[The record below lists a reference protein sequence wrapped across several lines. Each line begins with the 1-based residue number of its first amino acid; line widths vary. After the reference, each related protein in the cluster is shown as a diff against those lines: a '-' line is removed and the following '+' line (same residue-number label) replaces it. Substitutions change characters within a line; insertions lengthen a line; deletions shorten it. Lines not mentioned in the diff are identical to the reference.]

1 MRQFEQWS
9 ISLTSTIQPDSKV
22 ALSRVFKGAMKTDLY
37 DKNDPAP
44 KSITRPQPSEKQLC
58 YSIKETLAQGNYAVA
73 IAIMNELLVLHP
85 NSAVY
90 YNNRGLMYL
99 HNNQLPEAIEDLTH
113 ALEID
118 PNLDQAYNNRAN
130 CYAAQG
136 DFVAAIA
143 DYDISL
149 EINPSNIRTWI
160 NQGITFR
167 ELGSFDLAIQN
178 FDIALILGNAFQ
190 EMIYAERGRAYHLRG
205 DWNCAAA
212 DYRHALELLTN
223 HPELEDYKIKVNTWL
238 DTLLNPVLAFER

>member
-1 MRQFEQWS
+1 
-9 ISLTSTIQPDSKV
+9 
-22 ALSRVFKGAMKTDLY
+22 MKTVLY
-37 DKNDPAP
+37 NKVNPVP
-44 KSITRPQPSEKQLC
+44 KSITRSQPSEKQLC

-73 IAIMNELLVLHP
+73 IAIMNELLALHP

-90 YNNRGLMYL
+90 YNNRGLIYL
-99 HNNQLPEAIEDLTH
+99 HNNQLTEAIEDLTH
-113 ALEID
+113 ALEIN

-136 DFVAAIA
+136 DLIAAIA
-143 DYDISL
+143 DYDLSL

-167 ELGSFDLAIQN
+167 ELGSFDLAIKN
-178 FDIALILGNAFQ
+178 FDIALILGNSFR

-212 DYRHALELLTN
+212 DYRQALELLGDHN
-223 HPELEDYKIKVNTWL
+223 KLEDYRIKVSTWL
-238 DTLLNPVLAFER
+238 DILLNPVLVEEF